1 MPKEQ
6 NKKIEELKKLPL
18 EEYIKLLPTPPK
30 EHSHELKME
39 KHVKDLLKKQRKKQ

>member
-6 NKKIEELKKLPL
+6 IKKIEDLKKLPL
-18 EEYIKLLPTPPK
+18 EDYIRLLPSPPE

-39 KHVKDLLKKQRKKQ
+39 KHVKELLKKQRKK